1 MPNTLSA
8 KKRLR
13 QNDVR
18 RLRNRKLVS
27 RLKTALKKFAAAPTV
42 AEQEALLPQT
52 FSALDRAVR
61 QGIVHR
67 NKADRKKSQAARTLE
82 KAKASAA
89 ASAPSSPV

>member
-13 QNDVR
+13 QNEIR
-18 RLRNRKLVS
+18 RMRNRKLVS
-27 RLKTALKKFAAAPTV
+27 RLKTALKKFSTAPTV
-42 AEQEALLPQT
+42 AEQETLLPLT

-67 NKADRKKSQAARTLE
+67 NKADRKKGQAARALE

-89 ASAPSSPV
+89 AGTSSSTA

>member
-13 QNDVR
+13 QNEIR
-18 RLRNRKLVS
+18 RMRNRRLVS
-27 RLKTALKKFAAAPTV
+27 RLKTALKKFSAAPTI
-42 AEQEALLPQT
+42 AEQETLLPQT

-67 NKADRKKSQAARTLE
+67 NKADRKKSQAARALE

-89 ASAPSSPV
+89 AGASSSTA